1 MTVLNVYSIT
11 TINIL
16 YIVSFRSEA
25 IKFSFYEKCPLPVSK
40 YVKKKCLRSLLV
52 GHVLTTIK

>member
-25 IKFSFYEKCPLPVSK
+25 IKFCFYEKCPLPVSK
-40 YVKKKCLRSLLV
+40 YVKKSV
-52 GHVLTTIK
+52 